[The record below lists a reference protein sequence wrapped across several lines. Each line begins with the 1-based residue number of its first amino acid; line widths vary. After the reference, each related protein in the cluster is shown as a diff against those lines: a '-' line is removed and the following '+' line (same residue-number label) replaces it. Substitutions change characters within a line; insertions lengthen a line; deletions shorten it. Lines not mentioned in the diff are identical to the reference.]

1 MKRFATPM
9 LLSAVMS
16 LFLIACSQ
24 QPTMDKTVH
33 AIPTITPDYT
43 KVTIPCNIAP
53 LHFGL
58 PDSMQAEQLQAQ
70 FRSGKQEIT
79 VKGTDGQIAPSSSQ
93 WKELMAASDTL
104 SIVLQIKKNGFW
116 TEHDPFHIYIK
127 RDSIDPY
134 IAYRLIEPGYEIW
147 NEMGIYQRNLENF
160 EEKAILTN
168 KQTGYG
174 CMNCHN
180 FHRQNPEKMLLHLR
194 VDYAGTYMTD
204 NGKIEKLNTKTPQTL
219 SALVYPSWHPNGD
232 YVAFSVNNT
241 KQMFHSTDKNRVE
254 VMDFASNVVV
264 YDVKRHEI
272 ITSRLLFSPSAF
284 ETFPTFSPD
293 GKTLYY
299 CSADSVAMP
308 EAYNQVKYS
317 LCSIPFHPENRTF
330 GEQVD
335 TLYNARKEGRSVSF
349 PRVSP
354 DGKHL
359 MFTLSDYGN
368 FSIWHKEADLY
379 MVHLANDSIVPL
391 TSLNS
396 PDVESYHSW
405 SSNGRW
411 VVFSSRR
418 TNGLYTQ
425 PFIAYIDQAGNAQKP
440 FILPQKDIRHY
451 DRLMKSFNVPEFI
464 SGEVKTS
471 GYDISRTAKTDK
483 GIDVVFGGIQ

>member
-1 MKRFATPM
+1 
-9 LLSAVMS
+9 
-16 LFLIACSQ
+16 
-24 QPTMDKTVH
+24 
-33 AIPTITPDYT
+33 
-43 KVTIPCNIAP
+43 
-53 LHFGL
+53 
-58 PDSMQAEQLQAQ
+58 
-70 FRSGKQEIT
+70 
-79 VKGTDGQIAPSSSQ
+79 
-93 WKELMAASDTL
+93 
-104 SIVLQIKKNGFW
+104 
-116 TEHDPFHIYIK
+116 
-127 RDSIDPY
+127 
-134 IAYRLIEPGYEIW
+134 
-147 NEMGIYQRNLENF
+147 
-160 EEKAILTN
+160 
-168 KQTGYG
+168 
-174 CMNCHN
+174 MNCHN
-180 FHRQNPEKMLLHLR
+180 FHQQNPEKMLLHLR
-194 VDYAGTYMTD
+194 VDYAGTYMID
-204 NGKIEKLNTKTPQTL
+204 SGKIEKLNTKTPQTL

-272 ITSRLLFSPSAF
+272 ITSRFLSSPTAF

-317 LCSIPFHPENRTF
+317 LCSIPFDAESRTF
-330 GEQVD
+330 GKEVD
-335 TLYNARKEGRSVSF
+335 TLYNACKEGRSASF

-379 MVHLANDSIVPL
+379 MVHLTNGSIVPL
-391 TSLNS
+391 TPLNS

-425 PFIAYIDQAGNAQKP
+425 PFIAYIDQAGNAHKP

-471 GYDISRTAKTDK
+471 GYDISRTAKQEK
-483 GIDVVFGGIQ
+483 GIDVAFGGIQ